1 MASTNED
8 VVVLATAP
16 FGADQL
22 LITRH
27 LPDRG
32 TIEIGW
38 WEREE
43 SGSIV
48 PGPTVLE
55 LAAEAVE
62 LGAVAHLCRSWLAP
76 AWNAVGEGKSLA
88 GTPVFT
94 DGARV
99 AAVRSG
105 NGVMLVRHP
114 EGGNLACRPRRHS
127 ICSSGYSRSCCSS
140 SGRWASA

>member
-48 PGPTVLE
+48 PGPAVLE

-62 LGAVAHLCRSWLAP
+62 LGAVARLC
-76 AWNAVGEGKSLA
+76 EELA
-88 GTPVFT
+88 GANGMPP
-94 DGARV
+94 AK
-99 AAVRSG
+99 VRG
-105 NGVMLVRHP
+105 L
-114 EGGNLACRPRRHS
+114 PRRCLYRWRLRRGGAFRERS
-127 ICSSGYSRSCCSS
+127 DAGQASR
-140 SGRWASA
+140 GW